1 MKVGTTLVRNT
12 TKHKKVMLNAT
23 NKVSRKKHTQK
34 KKLHGM
40 ATVGTRLLLALGV
53 RASSIAK
60 CSQSS
65 GVSADTVV
73 EYTRGRPAHVN
84 CPRALSPPGPDGR
97 PALASRRTA
106 RDALKRRK
114 DENSRI

>member
-1 MKVGTTLVRNT
+1 MLTTV
-12 TKHKKVMLNAT
+12 
-23 NKVSRKKHTQK
+23 
-34 KKLHGM
+34 LHGM
-40 ATVGTRLLLALGV
+40 TTVRTRLLLALGV
-53 RASSIAK
+53 RASIAK

-106 RDALKRRK
+106 RDALKQR
-114 DENSRI
+114 